1 MAWETDEAAITCL
14 GCGQALRG
22 GKFCSAACHQRELRR
37 RRRARLLRFCARCS
51 VAFVPIRSDAR
62 FCSGSCRQKAYRRR
76 KASSEEAPARPTA
89 APWRAFTSAPRAGSS
104 REAVPEARVAAARID
119 VRALIG

>member
-1 MAWETDEAAITCL
+1 MAWETDEATITCL

-22 GKFCSAACHQRELRR
+22 GKFCSAACYQRELRR

-51 VAFVPIRSDAR
+51 VAFVPVRADAR

-76 KASSEEAPARPTA
+76 KASAETASRRPTA
-89 APWRAFTSAPRAGSS
+89 APWRAFARGPARPSG
-104 REAVPEARVAAARID
+104 EAVPEAPVAAARID